1 MNFAKTCAKNFRIFE
16 LVAALL
22 LVLPVGASAGEPGA
36 KKDRSPASVAIP
48 KGRVGEDPFR
58 AFRVPMLSA
67 PKNAPRWRLMGTCRQ
82 DIGMFQSQNGVGYGN
97 CAN

>member
-1 MNFAKTCAKNFRIFE
+1 MNCARNFRLFE
-16 LVAALL
+16 IAAALL
-22 LVLPVGASAGEPGA
+22 LALPLGALAGEVGVR
-36 KKDRSPASVAIP
+36 KDRSPASVAIP
-48 KGRVGEDPFR
+48 RAQLAEDPFR
-58 AFRVPMLSA
+58 AFRVPMLSV

>member
-1 MNFAKTCAKNFRIFE
+1 MFRTF
-16 LVAALL
+16 LNLAVVVV
-22 LVLPVGASAGEPGA
+22 LVLPLGASASE

-48 KGRVGEDPFR
+48 KTQSVEDPFR
-58 AFRVPMLSA
+58 GFRVPMLSA

-82 DIGMFQSQNGVGYGN
+82 DIGMFQNQNGFGYGN